1 MLTNKDGKSYLTVN
15 LSIYSDDTESKLEA
29 VFNQWQKIIH
39 QEVNEAEMALLT
51 DFKEIG
57 KDHFLET
64 ASEII
69 DMINHSEDVKKVVLA
84 RRMGLRFQRQV
95 DSAIILENMLATQE
109 NSYFFLIEKGT
120 GVFFRGNS

>member
-1 MLTNKDGKSYLTVN
+1 
-15 LSIYSDDTESKLEA
+15 
-29 VFNQWQKIIH
+29 
-39 QEVNEAEMALLT
+39 
-51 DFKEIG
+51 
-57 KDHFLET
+57 
-64 ASEII
+64 

-120 GVFFRGNS
+120 GVFFGATPERLLAVNGDEIHSSCVAGSTERGATEEAD